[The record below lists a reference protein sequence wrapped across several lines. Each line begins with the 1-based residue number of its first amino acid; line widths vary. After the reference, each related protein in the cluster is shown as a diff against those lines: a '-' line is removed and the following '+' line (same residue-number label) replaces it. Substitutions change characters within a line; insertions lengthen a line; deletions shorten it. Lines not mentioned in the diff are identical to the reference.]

1 MKQRVLFVCVLNSA
15 RSQIAEAWLNSLC
28 GDSFQAESA
37 GLEPGRLNPLA
48 VQVMSEAGMD
58 IAGNATKRVFE
69 LLRSGKTFSYVI
81 TVCDETS
88 AERCPVFPGFTQR
101 LHWSFAA
108 PAALDG
114 SDEFKL
120 AQTRIIREAIK
131 TKVAEWCSSVCPPAA
146 ARSQT

>member
-37 GLEPGRLNPLA
+37 GLEPGSLNPHA
-48 VQVMSEAGMD
+48 VQVMSEAGID
-58 IAGNATKRVFE
+58 IAGHATKSVFE
-69 LLRSGKTFSYVI
+69 LFRSGKTFSYVI
-81 TVCDETS
+81 TVCDEAS

-101 LHWSFAA
+101 LHWSFAD
-108 PAALDG
+108 PAALNG

-120 AQTRIIREAIK
+120 AQTRIIRDAIK
-131 TKVAEWCSSVCPPAA
+131 TKVAEWCSSICPPAA
-146 ARSQT
+146 ASSQT